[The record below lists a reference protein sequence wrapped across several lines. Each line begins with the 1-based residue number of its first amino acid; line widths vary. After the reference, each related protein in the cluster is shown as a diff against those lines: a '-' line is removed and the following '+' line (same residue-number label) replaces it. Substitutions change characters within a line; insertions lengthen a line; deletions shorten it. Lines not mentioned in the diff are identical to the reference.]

1 MSKFGGKGYFY
12 IQSLQMCETFLDSS
26 ERPKMLLKKND
37 KNSNDYMVAELIN
50 IYELIVSLIDRL
62 IHMESESLSNRMS
75 EKRTVRKYR
84 QRERN

>member
-1 MSKFGGKGYFY
+1 MFE
-12 IQSLQMCETFLDSS
+12 MFLDSS